1 MKTKFV
7 LTFVMTLL
15 AMAAS
20 AQIQL
25 LYLDG
30 GRDVI
35 DRNKKLYWMNGDD
48 DPCFDILNYKKTGNK
63 ETFTLRGKEDIG
75 NGQHDIYSVVMT
87 LDAKTQVP
95 IEITLDNKEYKITS
109 KVKTSS
115 GDAQEDER
123 VIQYFKGLA
132 GYSKESTPAVKGTS
146 APTASKVEEAKPEE
160 ATKDAG
166 EKIKD
171 KAKDAIGKVK
181 GVFKKKK

>member
-7 LTFVMTLL
+7 LAFVMMSL

-63 ETFTLRGKEDIG
+63 ETFRLTC
-75 NGQHDIYSVVMT
+75 
-87 LDAKTQVP
+87 
-95 IEITLDNKEYKITS
+95 KIMW
-109 KVKTSS
+109 
-115 GDAQEDER
+115 DYA
-123 VIQYFKGLA
+123 
-132 GYSKESTPAVKGTS
+132 
-146 APTASKVEEAKPEE
+146 
-160 ATKDAG
+160 
-166 EKIKD
+166 
-171 KAKDAIGKVK
+171 
-181 GVFKKKK
+181 